1 MIPRGSLKNKR
12 DFFYF
17 KKKHNL
23 SYLFYVYINM
33 NFTKQHYKILFD
45 CVKSISIKVF
55 LANLSYL
62 DCKQVSKERFIW
74 NIFWVSN
81 FSGNHRVIYDLYSDN
96 DIAIATE
103 KAIKELLTEIKVV
116 TTSNSI
122 DKNFN

>member
-1 MIPRGSLKNKR
+1 
-12 DFFYF
+12 
-17 KKKHNL
+17 
-23 SYLFYVYINM
+23 M
-33 NFTKQHYKILFD
+33 NFTEQHYKILFD

-62 DCKQVSKERFIW
+62 DCKQISKERFIW

-96 DIAIATE
+96 DIAVATE
-103 KAIKELLTEIKVV
+103 KAIKELLTEIKVI